1 MPPSSQMIKCDS
13 GSQWAPV
20 ITGARPQALSRLD
33 TPPYD
38 GGMLELLTGA
48 GLAAAAGL
56 NAYIPLMV
64 MGLAAR
70 FDWIGLPSGW
80 TWLSNEWVFV
90 IIGVLLVVEI
100 VADKVPAVDTVNDWI
115 QTVVR
120 PASGGIVFAGGIGT
134 ETVAVEDP
142 AGFFES
148 GAWIPVAIGIGLALL
163 VHLGKMAVRPV
174 ANLAT
179 GGVAAPVLSTAEDGA
194 SLGLVVLALL
204 APVFVAIALVLLLV
218 GFVLL
223 LRRIRRRRRERA
235 AAPEFI
241 QS

>member
-1 MPPSSQMIKCDS
+1 M
-13 GSQWAPV
+13 
-20 ITGARPQALSRLD
+20 
-33 TPPYD
+33 

-56 NAYIPLMV
+56 NAYIPLLV

-80 TWLSNEWVFV
+80 TWLSNEWVLG

-100 VADKVPAVDTVNDWI
+100 VADKVPAVDSVNDWI

-120 PASGGIVFAGGIGT
+120 PASGGIVFAGGVGT
-134 ETVAVEDP
+134 ETVAVDDP
-142 AGFFES
+142 ESFFSS
-148 GAWIPVAIGIGLALL
+148 GAWVPIAIGIGLALV

-174 ANLAT
+174 ANLASA
-179 GGVAAPVLSTAEDGA
+179 GVAAPVLSTAEDGV
-194 SLGLVVLALL
+194 SLAMVIFALVAPVLVLVGLALM
-204 APVFVAIALVLLLV
+204 VL

-223 LRRIRRRRRERA
+223 LRRSRRRRRERA
-235 AAPEFI
+235 AASVVAPPELRG
-241 QS
+241 